1 MRFFFPFK
9 GTLPKRSSCVDRN
22 EGFGPELLFS
32 GTRVPVSHLGTD
44 AQAGRTAAWGK
55 VPRRPREGDG
65 SVSLAGARAAR
76 SVTATGMVTSEG
88 GKVGARD
95 SRLCAAL
102 GL

>member
-1 MRFFFPFK
+1 M
-9 GTLPKRSSCVDRN
+9 DRN